1 MRPQNP
7 TRVDP
12 PEPVGE
18 IAPSEE
24 IAGPAV
30 MDVVRDQLAQ
40 ERAIKTSLEARAG
53 GVITSSGTL
62 VTLLLA
68 IIGLVSGPGG
78 VQLGAAA
85 KALIVGALVCF
96 LAAAV
101 LAMLAVRPRTYS
113 GMDRADL
120 KAISTEHAWKAP
132 GAYAGPRIASALV
145 DMIDRSRDMNRIKAA
160 QLGWAIGVEVAA
172 IVFLGLTA
180 VAVVLGA

>member
-1 MRPQNP
+1 M
-7 TRVDP
+7 DP
-12 PEPVGE
+12 REPVGE
-18 IAPSEE
+18 NATSEE

-40 ERAIKTSLEARAG
+40 ERAIKSSLEARAG

-78 VQLGAAA
+78 VHLAATA
-85 KALIVGALVCF
+85 KALIVGSLVGF

-101 LAMLAVRPRTYS
+101 LAMLAVRPRAYS

-120 KAISTEHAWKAP
+120 KAISTEGAWKAP
-132 GAYAGPRIASALV
+132 STYAGPRIAGALV
-145 DMIDRSRDMNRIKAA
+145 SLIDRSRDMNRIKAA
-160 QLGWAIGVEVAA
+160 QLGWAIRAEVGA
-172 IVFLGLTA
+172 IVFLGGA
-180 VAVVLGA
+180 VAAVLLVA